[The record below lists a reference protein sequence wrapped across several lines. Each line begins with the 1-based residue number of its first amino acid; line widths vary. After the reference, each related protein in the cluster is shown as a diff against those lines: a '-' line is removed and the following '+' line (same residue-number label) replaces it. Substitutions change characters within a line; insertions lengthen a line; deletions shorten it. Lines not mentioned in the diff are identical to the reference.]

1 MRAHYKLSKSSM
13 YGHYLLTKSGTKVA
27 FIVTDSQLY
36 DDYVSGK
43 RVQAKLKR
51 LYESSNY

>member
-1 MRAHYKLSKSSM
+1 MKANYKLSKTGM
-13 YGHYLLTKSGTKVA
+13 YGHYLLTKTGTKA
-27 FIVTDSQLY
+27 GFIVTDSQLY

-51 LYESSNY
+51 LYDSLNY

>member
-1 MRAHYKLSKSSM
+1 MKADYKLSKTIM
-13 YGHYLLTKSGTKVA
+13 YGHYLLTKNGSKAG

-51 LYESSNY
+51 LYESLNY